1 MSDPTSPHH
10 QDDGSPLAPLADPID
25 PRAFFDADLRAGTV
39 IAVDPFPEARTPA
52 WRLRVDFGPLGVR
65 ASSARLTDLY
75 AARDLLGR
83 QVVALVN
90 VPPLQIGPFRSAC
103 LVTGF
108 DTPDGVVVTTVER
121 PVPNG
126 ARLH

>member
-1 MSDPTSPHH
+1 M
-10 QDDGSPLAPLADPID
+10 GSPDVPPPADPVD
-25 PRAFFDADLRAGTV
+25 PDTFFAADLRAGTV
-39 IAVDPFPEARTPA
+39 VRVEPFPEARTPA
-52 WRLRVDFGPLGVR
+52 WKLTVDLGPLGTR

-75 AARDLLGR
+75 AAQDLLGK

-90 VPPLQIGPFRSAC
+90 VPPRRIGPFVSEC

-108 DTPDGVVVTTVER
+108 DGDGGVVVATVER

-126 ARLH
+126 ARLY

>member
-1 MSDPTSPHH
+1 MSDDVSASEAPR
-10 QDDGSPLAPLADPID
+10 PLTDVD
-25 PRAFFDADLRAGTV
+25 TFFRSDLRAGTV
-39 IAVDPFPEARTPA
+39 VRVERFPEARVPA
-52 WRLRVDFGPLGVR
+52 WKLWIDFGPVVGER
-65 ASSARLTDLY
+65 ASSARLVDLY
-75 AARDLLGR
+75 DADDLLGR

-90 VPPLQIGPFRSAC
+90 VPPRRIGPFVSEC

-108 DTPDGVVVTTVER
+108 ETPDGVVLASVER